1 MLAPRQY
8 RDQRR
13 QVFSYQARPPPQRG
27 RSCYHQ
33 SARPRFPPAP
43 GPGPGHFAGFAR
55 VGHAVRRRGV

>member
-8 RDQRR
+8 RDQRG

-43 GPGPGHFAGFAR
+43 GPGPRALCR
-55 VGHAVRRRGV
+55 VRPCGACRSPPWR